1 MVKHDFDWEEFVR
14 CKDVRWW
21 CADCEQLFCYPDS
34 TFYPPLGQ
42 EMAVSYQF
50 KLDIDHWHNRFF
62 SPGGWFPEICNHT
75 RDVGS
80 CKDCWEKKKHEDRD
94 SQKWSVLKTWHE
106 KDLMR
111 WAGLQ
116 AWLIQTPLLA
126 HRRNL
131 EIVLEEQGF
140 NIEHPLFNIPK
151 EERDAFADDREKSEE
166 LIDLTFEALRKKDS
180 KIWNEDSFTWGEVD
194 F

>member
-1 MVKHDFDWEEFVR
+1 MILDPDFDYEEFVR

-21 CADCEQLFCYPDS
+21 CDDCEQLV
-34 TFYPPLGQ
+34 PPELI
-42 EMAVSYQF
+42 AVSYQL
-50 KLDIDHWHNRFF
+50 KLVHGHQRQVFTGHLFI
-62 SPGGWFPEICNHT
+62 SETCNHT
-75 RDVGS
+75 RELGS